1 TLGCNPPLAET
12 PIPAGAALPRAGR
25 GLLPFL
31 AATAPLWWA
40 WLRAKDLPPASYE
53 RRLVAA
59 LLVVSVPSAFLGLRF
74 FPHYFIQLYV
84 PLALG
89 AAPWVGPAFT
99 APLAPSA
106 RLRRA
111 APPPGRG
118 PPPPSPPGT
127 PPRRS
132 RPPGAGGR
140 RPGGARIGAPPPRRC
155 WGGGPR
161 RPSPPPPAGGR
172 PAVSSCPRPPS
183 PGTS

>member
-89 AAPWVGPAFT
+89 AAPWVARAFT
-99 APLAPSA
+99 APLVPSA
-106 RLRRA
+106 RRFAAATVVLFAGFTATSLYLFHLRQDTYEETSPRLSEA
-111 APPPGRG
+111 AAWLP
-118 PPPPSPPGT
+118 
-127 PPRRS
+127 
-132 RPPGAGGR
+132 AD
-140 RPGGARIGAPPPRRC
+140 RC
-155 WGGGPR
+155 
-161 RPSPPPPAGGR
+161 
-172 PAVSSCPRPPS
+172 
-183 PGTS
+183 